1 MAPTYPICASCENRR
16 RASRQAG
23 TLYTRAWRPPAE
35 AATQL
40 QRYSEVSL
48 VFPSIFRSM
57 IRKYCDSRR
66 RAVINI
72 TKIRK
77 LLTYLIFFRTGQPQ
91 INSICANCRT
101 SQFRAQLFR
110 ARPYS
115 AAAVTDA
122 ATQAEAH
129 HLKPTESDPHPPIT
143 VSPKDEYR
151 IKGGIILTRAPLIT
165 RALTPFENAFFFYQK
180 RLNERLVLPFRHT
193 LFYKKDT
200 ATDLDWRIKFE
211 ERGRIA
217 AKELGRYYSKGR
229 NAWND
234 ELLVG
239 STLSNEDRVRDIL
252 LKDAELR
259 VTEDGEPAKPDEI
272 VPVERPMSRITEAD
286 KTNDIRRLDRKLD
299 RTLYLVVQTEYGKWQ
314 FPAGDA
320 TTEEALHEVCLSLS
334 PQPLRHLAAPISHTQ
349 TLSPDLKILFSC
361 MYANYSGN

>member
-1 MAPTYPICASCENRR
+1 MQLTGGVSKKVQGPTPTLRTYFCMRGTRINEENLRR
-16 RASRQAG
+16 RRRRRRFCHWRLHIQFVPAAKIVGERAGRQE
-23 TLYTRAWRPPAE
+23 LYNRAWRPPAE

-66 RAVINI
+66 RAVINN

-165 RALTPFENAFFFYQK
+165 RALTPF
-180 RLNERLVLPFRHT
+180 
-193 LFYKKDT
+193 
-200 ATDLDWRIKFE
+200 
-211 ERGRIA
+211 
-217 AKELGRYYSKGR
+217 
-229 NAWND
+229 
-234 ELLVG
+234 
-239 STLSNEDRVRDIL
+239 
-252 LKDAELR
+252 
-259 VTEDGEPAKPDEI
+259 
-272 VPVERPMSRITEAD
+272 
-286 KTNDIRRLDRKLD
+286 
-299 RTLYLVVQTEYGKWQ
+299 
-314 FPAGDA
+314 
-320 TTEEALHEVCLSLS
+320 
-334 PQPLRHLAAPISHTQ
+334 
-349 TLSPDLKILFSC
+349 
-361 MYANYSGN
+361 